1 MHNYGQGYLVPLCK
15 FTITPTA
22 NTELKVVFFLVAGK
36 NVTFTYLWNI
46 FAHVPKS
53 YENSHGYFF
62 SLTAD
67 VPVG

>member
-15 FTITPTA
+15 FTITATA
-22 NTELKVVFFLVAGK
+22 NTELKVVFFTAGK

-53 YENSHGYFF
+53 YEIVMVTFF
-62 SLTAD
+62 SLPED

>member
-15 FTITPTA
+15 FTITATA
-22 NTELKVVFFLVAGK
+22 NTELKVVFFTAGK

-53 YENSHGYFF
+53 YEIVNSYFF
-62 SLTAD
+62 SLPAD